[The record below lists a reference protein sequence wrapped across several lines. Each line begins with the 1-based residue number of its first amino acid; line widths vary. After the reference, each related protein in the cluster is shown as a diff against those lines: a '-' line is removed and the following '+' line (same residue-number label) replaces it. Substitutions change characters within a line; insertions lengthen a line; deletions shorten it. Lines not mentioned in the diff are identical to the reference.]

1 MAYLTVYGLPK
12 GAGFVYRYAPNYTTL
27 TANIT
32 GYTTQIPI
40 YYSNATNQTYGGK
53 IPFQYQGAGTTVT
66 YNNTIYT
73 MYTSGGGTCAT
84 QIINVN
90 GSGDFCSF
98 YTFLNQSL
106 WTTNE
111 VQELEQANS
120 SLNTAKLIVRQIQ
133 NLTTFPQYGS
143 APSFGLAAGT
153 NKKYAVDNGGDISFI
168 NATVQ
173 KNTTSVCITVNLAP
187 VPFCSN
193 ATTPQRINVPVIGGK
208 EGVGVGA
215 FYPDYNVSC
224 GALDYIYIC
233 QIGEKMRTYRM
244 SRSRRF
250 RSRLLFGLRTCLRL
264 KCTWCKWYC

>member
-1 MAYLTVYGLPK
+1 MIALLLGLGVAQAHVAYLTVYGLPK

-98 YTFLNQSL
+98 YTFLNQAL

-120 SLNTAKLIVRQIQ
+120 SLNTAKLIVKQIQ
-133 NLTTFPQYGS
+133 NLTTFPS
-143 APSFGLAAGT
+143 APAL
-153 NKKYAVDNGGDISFI
+153 IS
-168 NATVQ
+168 
-173 KNTTSVCITVNLAP
+173 
-187 VPFCSN
+187 
-193 ATTPQRINVPVIGGK
+193 
-208 EGVGVGA
+208 
-215 FYPDYNVSC
+215 
-224 GALDYIYIC
+224 
-233 QIGEKMRTYRM
+233 
-244 SRSRRF
+244 
-250 RSRLLFGLRTCLRL
+250 TCCDTGIL
-264 KCTWCKWYC
+264 